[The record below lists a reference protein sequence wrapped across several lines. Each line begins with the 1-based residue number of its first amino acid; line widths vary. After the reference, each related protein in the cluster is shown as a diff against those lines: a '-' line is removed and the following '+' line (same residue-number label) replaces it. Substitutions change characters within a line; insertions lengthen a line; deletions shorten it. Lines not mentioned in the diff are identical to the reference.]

1 MMPDPANLEEILA
14 AARRLPR
21 KAQAELAETLLRDA
35 GEPAVDASGQPGLET
50 LRGMSE
56 TELVAL
62 SRAVVAP
69 ARQRRMRA
77 LLRKNT
83 KGELGDI
90 ERQELDTLLEEADRI
105 ALLKARA
112 CIYARPAPTP
122 SHGTGQIAPLFHP
135 TLDTWQEVTVHGPD
149 GMGANQGTGR
159 REDRKA
165 GSGLRV
171 RRRRPFLRTAT
182 LKFTRSAT
190 ERPVSLR

>member
-1 MMPDPANLEEILA
+1 MMPDPLNLDEILA

-35 GEPAVDASGQPGLET
+35 GEPSVEASGQPGLET

-69 ARQRRMRA
+69 GRQRRMRA

-83 KGELGDI
+83 QGELGES

-112 CIYARPAPTP
+112 AYTL
-122 SHGTGQIAPLFHP
+122 APL
-135 TLDTWQEVTVHGPD
+135 
-149 GMGANQGTGR
+149 GR
-159 REDRKA
+159 Q
-165 GSGLRV
+165 
-171 RRRRPFLRTAT
+171 RTA
-182 LKFTRSAT
+182 AA
-190 ERPVSLR
+190 

>member
-1 MMPDPANLEEILA
+1 MPDPLNLDEILA

-35 GEPAVDASGQPGLET
+35 GAPAVDASGQPGLET

-69 ARQRRMRA
+69 GRQRRMRA

-83 KGELGDI
+83 QGELGES

-112 CIYARPAPTP
+112 AYTL
-122 SHGTGQIAPLFHP
+122 APL
-135 TLDTWQEVTVHGPD
+135 
-149 GMGANQGTGR
+149 GR
-159 REDRKA
+159 H
-165 GSGLRV
+165 
-171 RRRRPFLRTAT
+171 RTA
-182 LKFTRSAT
+182 AA
-190 ERPVSLR
+190 